1 MKGRILLSDI
11 DLGKEEISAVVGVL
25 KSKWLTMGE
34 KCEEFERK
42 FADYLN
48 VKYAF
53 VVSSGT
59 GALHIACRALGIG
72 NGDDV
77 VCPSLT
83 FVATA
88 NSILYTGARPVFADI
103 IGPDNFNIS
112 PSSILE
118 KISPKTKAIMV
129 VHFAGYPC
137 GMDEIMKIARENKLF
152 VIEDAAHAPGA
163 TYKGK
168 KCGTIGDIGCFSFYA
183 NKNLAT
189 GEGGMVVTNGDD
201 LAKKIKALRSHAMTT
216 LTLDRVRGHAYTYDV
231 VDLGY
236 NYRSDEL
243 KSAIGIV
250 QLSKLESNNKKRKLL
265 VNEYIR
271 RLTNIS
277 EISIPFRKF
286 EGDPSY
292 HIFPILLKN
301 RMHRKLF
308 MEGLKNEGVQTS
320 VHYSPI
326 HLFSYYRK
334 RFGYREGL
342 LPKTEFVAEHEVTL
356 PLYPLMKKEDVETI
370 CKIIRKMFR
379 KNH

>member
-1 MKGRILLSDI
+1 MKWRILLSDI
-11 DLGKEEISAVVGVL
+11 DLGKEEISAVVNVL

-34 KCEEFERK
+34 KCAEFERK

-59 GALHIACRALGIG
+59 AALHIACHALGIG
-72 NGDDV
+72 DGDEV

-88 NSILYTGARPVFADI
+88 NSILYTGARPIFADI
-103 IGPDNFNIS
+103 IGPENFNIS
-112 PSSILE
+112 PLSILE
-118 KISPKTKAIMV
+118 KITPKTKAIMV
-129 VHFAGYPC
+129 VHYAGYPC
-137 GMDEIMKIARENKLF
+137 DMHEIMKIARRNKLF

-163 TYKGK
+163 SYKGK
-168 KCGTIGDIGCFSFYA
+168 KCGAIGDIGCFSFYA

-189 GEGGMVVTNGDD
+189 GEGGMVVTDRDD
-201 LAKKIKALRSHAMTT
+201 LAEKLKALRSHAMTT
-216 LTLDRVRGHAYTYDV
+216 LTWDRVKGHAYTYDV

-250 QLSKLESNNKKRKLL
+250 QLSKLESNNRKRKEL
-265 VNEYIR
+265 VNEYIK

-277 EISIPFRKF
+277 EISVPFRKF
-286 EGDPSY
+286 EGNPSY

-301 RMHRKLF
+301 HKNRRLF
-308 MEGLKNEGVQTS
+308 MEGLKKEGVQTS
-320 VHYSPI
+320 VHYSPV

-334 RFGYREGL
+334 RFGYGKGL
-342 LPKTEFVAEHEVTL
+342 LPNTEFVSQHEVTL
-356 PLYPLMKKEDVETI
+356 PLYPLMKKEDVQTI
-370 CKIIRKMFR
+370 CEIIRKMFR